1 MSKYIIVSFFILTFT
16 FAFASGD
23 HGVGDK
29 PVELKPW
36 SAVTDFHELD
46 GFKLTKKAQENLG
59 VSFMQLKGNGPWPVP
74 KSALLTIKHSKAV
87 FRKWNGWITIILVKV
102 VERGEDYYKISSVDL
117 QEGDDVA
124 ISGVK
129 FLRMTEA
136 DLNSDTVD
144 ACSH

>member
-1 MSKYIIVSFFILTFT
+1 MSKYIIFNFFIFISV
-16 FAFASGD
+16 FASGD
-23 HGVGDK
+23 HGAEK
-29 PVELKPW
+29 KSVELKPW
-36 SAVTDFHELD
+36 SAVTEFHELD

-59 VSFMQLKGNGPWPVP
+59 VSFMQLKGKAPWSIP

-87 FRKWNGWITIILVKV
+87 FRRWNGWITIILVKV
-102 VERGEDYYKISSVDL
+102 VESGEDYYKIKSVDI
-117 QEGDDVA
+117 QDGDDIA

-136 DLNSDTVD
+136 DLNSGTVD